1 MTYRSPR
8 SGQQFAII
16 SAGGHALLRSQLGN
30 AVVAYAL
37 PKD

>member
-8 SGQQFAII
+8 SGRQFVLI
-16 SAGGHALLRSQLGN
+16 SAGGHALLRSQLGD